1 MSEETGQSAIAH
13 HLPPSLDAKV
23 MMEALLSRLSALVI
37 GEPTP
42 ETEDEKLLRLRNH
55 SKLQLLAKSQRAVI
69 LEDLERAIQ
78 SIRHFLQCTR
88 RTPTS
93 STSSR
98 GGPSVGAQQLQP
110 MDRDASHQE
119 ALFRTALMEATDEG
133 EHLLLTDDLVVV
145 NALCMHLD
153 RCMAHGLR
161 RIESDESGATVKF
174 FGVVKWTCTRV
185 EAIRQ
190 KHLLDAMHSASSA
203 VGANRKVSEVVT
215 SSLEPDLPRHI
226 RGFFGA
232 VRAAASL
239 TNVVT
244 DEGKARAFL
253 RQALNMHLLQ
263 PSMSL
268 VLSESNLDLL
278 ASYYTEFAL
287 FRQRDEV
294 KMFLGMLTELD
305 ELAFA
310 FLIDDPRLDQ
320 LPETLPFSKPLPRL
334 RAKKI
339 RKSAPKLIDPEDMVG
354 GRVRLCVEDHD
365 ANLLAEKLVS
375 HHELRSTFDS
385 TKGGNPLSDILKE
398 AATSQKLEDAA
409 TAVLRFLELGYPDYD
424 VFGTELLDALCN
436 PFLSGMAR
444 FETAMAIPDVVE
456 ACFCYLYEHV
466 DTPGL
471 FQVHLHADHVM
482 ELRDTIEELGGF
494 HKQMAVDPHEVT
506 TILLQYLWEVPDS
519 LLTEERLENFLACG
533 SKSESGMNE
542 VEKRML
548 LRVLVNDLPWYCK
561 PILER
566 LCHLI
571 MVALEPCHAEKNG
584 LTIYSIANCLG
595 PIVLRKK
602 HGIRLHKYDD
612 STFRKYPVGYQSS
625 SSARLRLVPSDSD
638 DGVFRS
644 EADRVATEARAL
656 RHMKRD
662 AEESAHV
669 LSLLFREHVYI
680 MADFRQELVN
690 RRIKLKEKVYLL
702 ETIRFKMEEPI
713 ELSNPAH
720 VALLKRLWDRLLP
733 GEVRES
739 VLVVENSDGDAN
751 AGGDCAVDVAAL
763 LASERWKL
771 SGFHTENPLGGF
783 RGGGVLSLEAL
794 VFFVEEYPEKAKTM
808 MERNAVAGGNRYP
821 FPVASINVMRMM
833 MKLLMLDEAPDVCS
847 KLVLHSADDSTPTT
861 VLKMQVAERVSRTPF
876 WSVFND
882 PMAFFKLQSMAFML
896 LDLHWIHSGAT
907 QMGFQPVL
915 DATRRQM
922 GWLLEQS
929 PSGVEDMW
937 TKWMEVREQ
946 HAAKYT
952 PKFSNNSGAISGAT
966 SESDDLVEQMLVHLR
981 EIQSSEV
988 CAEARQGA
996 QAPPQEEAL
1005 GTTQANLPTTLRS
1018 GRLLQDPP
1026 LVVETSVKDDT
1037 AGVGYEQG
1045 TIRATQDAPT
1055 ANSELAQAY

>member
-1 MSEETGQSAIAH
+1 M
-13 HLPPSLDAKV
+13 D
-23 MMEALLSRLSALVI
+23 ALLSRLSALVV
-37 GEPTP
+37 GDPTP
-42 ETEDEKLLRLRNH
+42 ETEDERLMRLRNH
-55 SKLQLLAKSQRAVI
+55 SKLQLVAKSQRAVI
-69 LEDLERAIQ
+69 LEDLERAIRAL
-78 SIRHFLQCTR
+78 RHFLQ
-88 RTPTS
+88 TS
-93 STSSR
+93 RHATTSNS
-98 GGPSVGAQQLQP
+98 SDAQQQQQHRT
-110 MDRDASHQE
+110 DCGDGTSTEHSG
-119 ALFRTALMEATDEG
+119 TALMESTDDCKQ
-133 EHLLLTDDLVVV
+133 LLLTDELAIV
-145 NALCMHLD
+145 NALCTHLD
-153 RCMAHGLR
+153 RCMTHGLR
-161 RIESDESGATVKF
+161 HVESDESGATVKF

-190 KHLLDAMHSASSA
+190 KQLLDAMHSASSSA
-203 VGANRKVSEVVT
+203 TGANRKVSEVVT

-226 RGFFGA
+226 RGFFAA

-239 TNVVT
+239 TNVAT
-244 DEGKARAFL
+244 DEGKARAFV

-263 PSMSL
+263 SAMSL
-268 VLSESNLDLL
+268 ILSESNLDLL

-294 KMFLGMLTELD
+294 KMFLSMLSGLD

-320 LPETLPFSKPLPRL
+320 APDTLPFSKPLPRL
-334 RAKKI
+334 RAQKI
-339 RKSAPKLIDPEDMVG
+339 KKSAPKLIDPEDMVG
-354 GRVRLCVEDHD
+354 GRVRLCGEDRET
-365 ANLLAEKLVS
+365 NLLAEKLVS

-385 TKGGNPLSDILKE
+385 MKGGNPLSDILKQ

-409 TAVLRFLELGYPDYD
+409 TAVLRFLELGYPEYD
-424 VFGTELLDALCN
+424 VFGTELLDVLCN

-456 ACFCYLYEHV
+456 ACLCYLYEHV

-506 TILLQYLWEVPDS
+506 AILLQYLWEIPDS
-519 LLTEERLENFLACG
+519 LLTEERLENFLVCG
-533 SKSESGMNE
+533 SKSDSGMSE
-542 VEKRML
+542 DEKRML

-571 MVALEPCHAEKNG
+571 MVALEPWHAEKNG
-584 LTIYSIANCLG
+584 LSMYSIANCLG
-595 PIVLRKK
+595 PILLRRR
-602 HGIRLHKYDD
+602 HGIRMHEYDD

-625 SSARLRLVPSDSD
+625 SSVRLRLVPSDND
-638 DGVFRS
+638 DGIFRG
-644 EADRVATEARAL
+644 EADRVAAEARAL

-662 AEESAHV
+662 AEESARV
-669 LSLLFREHVYI
+669 LSMLFREHEYI
-680 MADFRQELVN
+680 LSDFRQELVN
-690 RRIKLKEKVYLL
+690 RRAKLREKVYSL
-702 ETIRFKMEEPI
+702 ETIRFKMEEAI
-713 ELSNPAH
+713 EPSNPAH
-720 VALLKRLWDRLLP
+720 VALLKRLWDCLLP
-733 GEVRES
+733 SETDET
-739 VLVVENSDGDAN
+739 VVKSKSGGAN
-751 AGGDCAVDVAAL
+751 KVDVVAL

-794 VFFVEEYPEKAKTM
+794 VYFAEEYPEKAKSM
-808 MERNAVAGGNRYP
+808 MERNAIAGGNRYP

-847 KLVLHSADDSTPTT
+847 KLVLHSADVNTPTT
-861 VLKMQVAERVSRTPF
+861 VLKMRVAERVSRTPF

-882 PMAFFKLQSMAFML
+882 PLAFYKLQSMAFML

-929 PSGVEDMW
+929 PSSVEEMW

-952 PKFSNNSGAISGAT
+952 PVFANSSSTISRAT
-966 SESDDLVEQMLVHLR
+966 TPESDDLVEQMLQHLQ
-981 EIQSSEV
+981 EKHTDAPGAP
-988 CAEARQGA
+988 AEAPVEAR
-996 QAPPQEEAL
+996 EEDE
-1005 GTTQANLPTTLRS
+1005 R
-1018 GRLLQDPP
+1018 
-1026 LVVETSVKDDT
+1026 LVVESVAETVALPPADVTHTKN
-1037 AGVGYEQG
+1037 EQPL
-1045 TIRATQDAPT
+1045 ADPVA
-1055 ANSELAQAY
+1055 LAQAF

>member
-1 MSEETGQSAIAH
+1 
-13 HLPPSLDAKV
+13 
-23 MMEALLSRLSALVI
+23 MEALFSRLSALVF

-42 ETEDEKLLRLRNH
+42 ETDDEKLLRLRNH
-55 SKLQLLAKSQRAVI
+55 SNLQLLAKSQRAVI

-78 SIRHFLQCTR
+78 SLRHFLQ
-88 RTPTS
+88 
-93 STSSR
+93 SSR
-98 GGPSVGAQQLQP
+98 RAVITSAGSGGSSDGAQQLQP
-110 MDRDASHQE
+110 VNRGDGRQVDS
-119 ALFRTALMEATDEG
+119 FRTALMEATDEG
-133 EHLLLTDDLVVV
+133 KHLLLTDELAVV
-145 NALCMHLD
+145 NALCTHLD

-161 RIESDESGATVKF
+161 HVENDESGATVKF

-190 KHLLDAMHSASSA
+190 KQLLNAMQSASST

-232 VRAAASL
+232 VRTAANLA
-239 TNVVT
+239 NVVT

-263 PSMSL
+263 PAMSL
-268 VLSESNLDLL
+268 VLSETNLDLL

-294 KMFLGMLTELD
+294 KMFLSMLAELD

-334 RAKKI
+334 RAQKI

-354 GRVRLCVEDHD
+354 GRVRLCEEDRD

-385 TKGGNPLSDILKE
+385 MKGGNPLSDILKE
-398 AATSQKLEDAA
+398 TATSQKLEDAA
-409 TAVLRFLELGYPDYD
+409 TAVLRFLELGYPEYD
-424 VFGTELLDALCN
+424 VFGTELLDVLCN

-506 TILLQYLWEVPDS
+506 AILLQYLWEIPDP

-533 SKSESGMNE
+533 GKSESGMNE
-542 VEKRML
+542 DEKRML

-571 MVALEPCHAEKNG
+571 MVTLEPCHAEKNG
-584 LTIYSIANCLG
+584 LTMYSIANCLG
-595 PIVLRKK
+595 PILLRKK
-602 HGIRLHKYDD
+602 HGVRLHEYDD

-625 SSARLRLVPSDSD
+625 SSVRFRLVPSDGD
-638 DGVFRS
+638 DDIFHGEV
-644 EADRVATEARAL
+644 DRVAAEARAL

-669 LSLLFREHVYI
+669 LSLLFREHEYI
-680 MADFRQELVN
+680 LTDFREELVT
-690 RRIKLKEKVYLL
+690 RRAKLREKVYFL
-702 ETIRFKMEEPI
+702 ETIRFKMEETI
-713 ELSNPAH
+713 ELSNPVH
-720 VALLKRLWDRLLP
+720 
-733 GEVRES
+733 S
-739 VLVVENSDGDAN
+739 
-751 AGGDCAVDVAAL
+751 
-763 LASERWKL
+763 
-771 SGFHTENPLGGF
+771 
-783 RGGGVLSLEAL
+783 L
-794 VFFVEEYPEKAKTM
+794 VFFVEEYPEKAQTM
-808 MERNAVAGGNRYP
+808 MKRNAAAGGNRYP
-821 FPVASINVMRMM
+821 FPVASIN
-833 MKLLMLDEAPDVCS
+833 
-847 KLVLHSADDSTPTT
+847 
-861 VLKMQVAERVSRTPF
+861 
-876 WSVFND
+876 
-882 PMAFFKLQSMAFML
+882 
-896 LDLHWIHSGAT
+896 
-907 QMGFQPVL
+907 
-915 DATRRQM
+915 
-922 GWLLEQS
+922 
-929 PSGVEDMW
+929 
-937 TKWMEVREQ
+937 
-946 HAAKYT
+946 
-952 PKFSNNSGAISGAT
+952 
-966 SESDDLVEQMLVHLR
+966 
-981 EIQSSEV
+981 
-988 CAEARQGA
+988 
-996 QAPPQEEAL
+996 
-1005 GTTQANLPTTLRS
+1005 
-1018 GRLLQDPP
+1018 
-1026 LVVETSVKDDT
+1026 
-1037 AGVGYEQG
+1037 
-1045 TIRATQDAPT
+1045 
-1055 ANSELAQAY
+1055 